1 MVPQYVNQVLT
12 LTNHNSGYTHH
23 GYTSFEFTQAKAV
36 AKATKNS
43 AFNDTKQDRNIY
55 TEREGERERERD
67 ALIHLST
74 RRKSQGHGNT
84 IIVDRCIVNMFIQ
97 TLALHKT
104 CFNHLPRRSRTS
116 WRGWS
121 RRMRRAAGF
130 THVSSLQA
138 IFTCMAH
145 TYVHAPLHVHVHPF
159 SIRRSTAVASS
170 SPRPTRWRNYNPPHT
185 FKQNPAHSF

>member
-1 MVPQYVNQVLT
+1 MDTQVL
-12 LTNHNSGYTHH
+12 NSHRRRPSPRRRRTAPS
-23 GYTSFEFTQAKAV
+23 TTRSRIE
-36 AKATKNS
+36 
-43 AFNDTKQDRNIY
+43 IY
-55 TEREGERERERD
+55 IQRERERERERD